1 MIKQDEKYEDD
12 KMARLEKCQIAII
25 TFLYRI
31 MLSLPFFM
39 QDNIIILKSYF
50 RSNWEN
56 KNSVF
61 LSRK

>member
-12 KMARLEKCQIAII
+12 KMARLEKCQITII